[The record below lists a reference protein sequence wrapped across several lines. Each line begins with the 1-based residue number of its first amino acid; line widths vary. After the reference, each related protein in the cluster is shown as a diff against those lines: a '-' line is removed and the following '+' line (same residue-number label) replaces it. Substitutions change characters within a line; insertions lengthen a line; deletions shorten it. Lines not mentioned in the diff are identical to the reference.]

1 MTPSKEVTRQRQ
13 HAVISFAINAIMIA
27 AILTLALTAIW
38 HLAQAMPT
46 ELRGH

>member
-1 MTPSKEVTRQRQ
+1 MTPGKELARQKQ
-13 HAVISFAINAIMIA
+13 HAVISFAINAIMIS
-27 AILTLALTAIW
+27 AILTLALIAVW